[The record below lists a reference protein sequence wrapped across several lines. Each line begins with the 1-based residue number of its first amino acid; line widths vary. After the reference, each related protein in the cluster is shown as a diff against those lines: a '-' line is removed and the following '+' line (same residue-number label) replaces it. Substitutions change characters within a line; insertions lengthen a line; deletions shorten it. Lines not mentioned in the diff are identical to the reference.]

1 MERLMREKKIPLETW
16 YKDDGKNHNYIQDYC
31 VYEHIF
37 PNGKK
42 YIGISCDPEK
52 RWRNGKGYETQP
64 KIARAIN
71 KYGWENVTH
80 NIIIDGISKEQAEML
95 EKYLIAELKTIDR
108 GYNTSTGGG
117 CIVAYYLN
125 DYTLAMLNYAEK
137 YFAPD
142 FICPVLFNGGEKMG
156 MPELIAEG
164 KTDKG
169 IADFFNEATRA
180 VTMKHRKYSATNE
193 DDVFAYFFHMRE
205 YYLLSL
211 KMERGDDVS
220 QWEERQCPCERR
232 AQSSH
237 LCTGAF
243 RLL

>member
-1 MERLMREKKIPLETW
+1 MNKK
-16 YKDDGKNHNYIQDYC
+16 YC

-42 YIGISCDPEK
+42 YIGISCDAEK

-95 EKYLIAELKTIDR
+95 EKYLIAELKTIDH
-108 GYNTSTGGG
+108 GYNTSTGGD

-137 YFAPD
+137 NFEPN
-142 FICPVLFNGGEKMG
+142 FIYPVSFNDGEEIG
-156 MPELIAEG
+156 MPEIIAEG
-164 KTDKG
+164 KTDKE

-180 VTMKHRKYSATNE
+180 VTMKHRKYSTTSEA
-193 DDVFAYFFHMRE
+193 DVFAYFFHMRE
-205 YYLLSL
+205 YYILSII
-211 KMERGDDVS
+211 MERGGDVS
-220 QWEERQCPCERR
+220 QWKEKIYCCERYKR
-232 AQSSH
+232 
-237 LCTGAF
+237 
-243 RLL
+243 

>member
-1 MERLMREKKIPLETW
+1 MN
-16 YKDDGKNHNYIQDYC
+16 KNYC

-42 YIGISCDPEK
+42 YIGISCSVEK

-80 NIIIDGISKEQAEML
+80 NIIIDGISKEQAETL
-95 EKYLIAELKTIDR
+95 ERYLIAELKTINR
-108 GYNTSTGGG
+108 GYNTSAGGD

-137 YFAPD
+137 NFEPNY
-142 FICPVLFNGGEKMG
+142 ICPVLFNGGKKIG
-156 MPELIAEG
+156 MPEIIAEG
-164 KTDKG
+164 KTDKE
-169 IADFFNEATRA
+169 IADFYNEATRA
-180 VTMKHRKYSATNE
+180 VTMKHRKYSATSE

-205 YYLLSL
+205 YYILSII
-211 KMERGDDVS
+211 MERGGDVS
-220 QWEERQCPCERR
+220 QWKEKIYCCERYKR
-232 AQSSH
+232 
-237 LCTGAF
+237 
-243 RLL
+243 

>member
-1 MERLMREKKIPLETW
+1 MNKS
-16 YKDDGKNHNYIQDYC
+16 YC

-42 YIGISCDPEK
+42 YIGISCDVEK

-80 NIIIDGISKEQAEML
+80 NIIIDGISKEQAETL
-95 EKYLIAELKTIDR
+95 ERYLIAELKTIDQ
-108 GYNTSTGGG
+108 GYNTSTGGA

-125 DYTLAMLNYAEK
+125 DYTLAMLNYAQK
-137 YFAPD
+137 YYEPNH
-142 FICPVLFNGGEKMG
+142 IYPVLFNGGEKMG
-156 MPELIAEG
+156 MPEIIAEG
-164 KTDKG
+164 KTDKE
-169 IADFFNEATRA
+169 IAEFFNEATRA
-180 VTMKHRKYSATNE
+180 VTMKHRKYSATSA

-211 KMERGDDVS
+211 AIKNGIDVS
-220 QWEERQCPCERR
+220 HWNENSCTVERFI
-232 AQSSH
+232 
-237 LCTGAF
+237 GA
-243 RLL
+243 

>member
-1 MERLMREKKIPLETW
+1 M
-16 YKDDGKNHNYIQDYC
+16 DKNYC

-80 NIIIDGISKEQAEML
+80 NIIIDDISKEQAETL
-95 EKYLIAELKTIDR
+95 ERYLIAELKTIDQ
-108 GYNTSTGGG
+108 GYNTSTGGN

-137 YFAPD
+137 NFKPN
-142 FICPVLFNGGEKMG
+142 FICPVSFNDGKEMG
-156 MPELIAEG
+156 MPEIIAEG
-164 KTDKG
+164 KTDKE
-169 IADFFNEATRA
+169 IAEFFNEATRA
-180 VTMKHRKYSATNE
+180 VTMKHRKYSTTSE

-211 KMERGDDVS
+211 DMKLGVDVS
-220 QWEERQCPCERR
+220 QWEESICYFEKYK
-232 AQSSH
+232 
-237 LCTGAF
+237 L
-243 RLL
+243 

>member
-1 MERLMREKKIPLETW
+1 MKA
-16 YKDDGKNHNYIQDYC
+16 GSFVNKNYC

-42 YIGISCDPEK
+42 YIGISCDAEK

-80 NIIIDGISKEQAEML
+80 NIIIDGISKEQAETL
-95 EKYLIAELKTIDR
+95 ERYLIAELKTIDH
-108 GYNTSTGGG
+108 GYNTSTGGD

-125 DYTLAMLNYAEK
+125 DYTLAMINYAQKNYEPN
-137 YFAPD
+137 Y
-142 FICPVLFNGGEKMG
+142 ICPVLFNGGEKMG
-156 MPELIAEG
+156 MPEIIAEG
-164 KTDKG
+164 KTDKE

-180 VTMKHRKYSATNE
+180 VTMKHRLYSVTSE

-211 KMERGDDVS
+211 AIEKGIDVS
-220 QWEERQCPCERR
+220 QWKESICYCERFTEKK
-232 AQSSH
+232 AEK
-237 LCTGAF
+237 
-243 RLL
+243 

>member
-1 MERLMREKKIPLETW
+1 MTRCLVN
-16 YKDDGKNHNYIQDYC
+16 KNYC

-42 YIGISCDPEK
+42 YIGISCNVEK

-80 NIIIDGISKEQAEML
+80 NIIIDGISKEQAETL
-95 EKYLIAELKTIDR
+95 ERYLIAELKTIEH
-108 GYNTSTGGG
+108 GYNTSTGGD

-125 DYTLAMLNYAEK
+125 DYTLAMLNYAKKNYE
-137 YFAPD
+137 PN
-142 FICPVLFNGGEKMG
+142 FIYPVSFIDGEEIG
-156 MPELIAEG
+156 MPEIIAKG
-164 KTDKG
+164 KTDKE
-169 IADFFNEATRA
+169 IAEFFNEATRA
-180 VTMKHRKYSATNE
+180 VTMKHRKYSATSE

-211 KMERGDDVS
+211 DMKLGVDVS
-220 QWEERQCPCERR
+220 QWKESICYCERYK
-232 AQSSH
+232 QKSSIDK
-237 LCTGAF
+237 
-243 RLL
+243 

>member
-1 MERLMREKKIPLETW
+1 MTRCLMN
-16 YKDDGKNHNYIQDYC
+16 KNYC
-31 VYEHIF
+31 VYEHIS

-42 YIGISCDPEK
+42 YIGISCDAEK

-80 NIIIDGISKEQAEML
+80 NIIIDGISKEQAETL
-95 EKYLIAELKTIDR
+95 ERYLIAELKTIDH
-108 GYNTSTGGG
+108 GYNTSTGGD

-125 DYTLAMLNYAEK
+125 DYTLAMLNYAKKNYEPN
-137 YFAPD
+137 Y
-142 FICPVLFNGGEKMG
+142 ICPVLFNAGEKIG
-156 MPELIAEG
+156 MPEIIAEG

-180 VTMKHRKYSATNE
+180 VTMKHRKYSATDE
-193 DDVFAYFFHMRE
+193 SDVIAYFFHMRE

-211 KMERGDDVS
+211 DIKRGVDVS
-220 QWEERQCPCERR
+220 QWKEDKCPCERYKLW
-232 AQSSH
+232 QVE
-237 LCTGAF
+237 GKVE
-243 RLL
+243 

>member
-1 MERLMREKKIPLETW
+1 MKYSAFVMGRNSLMMRCLM
-16 YKDDGKNHNYIQDYC
+16 DKNYC

-42 YIGISCDPEK
+42 YIGISCDAEK

-80 NIIIDGISKEQAEML
+80 NIIVDGISKEQAETL
-95 EKYLIAELKTIDR
+95 ERYLIAELKTIDR
-108 GYNTSTGGG
+108 GYNTSTGGD

-125 DYTLAMLNYAEK
+125 DYTLAMLNYAKKNYEPN
-137 YFAPD
+137 Y
-142 FICPVLFNGGEKMG
+142 IYPVLFGGEKIG
-156 MPELIAEG
+156 MPEIIAEG
-164 KTDKG
+164 KTDKE
-169 IADFFNEATRA
+169 IAEFFNEATRA
-180 VTMKHRKYSATNE
+180 VTMKHRKYSATSE

-211 KMERGDDVS
+211 DMKLGVDVS
-220 QWEERQCPCERR
+220 QWKESICYCEKYKR
-232 AQSSH
+232 
-237 LCTGAF
+237 
-243 RLL
+243 

>member
-1 MERLMREKKIPLETW
+1 MN
-16 YKDDGKNHNYIQDYC
+16 KNYC

-42 YIGISCDPEK
+42 YIGISCDVEK

-80 NIIIDGISKEQAEML
+80 NIIIDGISKEQAETL
-95 EKYLIAELKTIDR
+95 ERYLIAELKTIDH
-108 GYNTSTGGG
+108 GYNTSTGGD

-125 DYTLAMLNYAEK
+125 NYTLAMLNYAEK
-137 YFAPD
+137 NFAPN
-142 FICPVLFNGGEKMG
+142 FIYPVSFNDGKEMG
-156 MPELIAEG
+156 MPEIVAEG
-164 KTDKG
+164 KTDKE
-169 IADFFNEATRA
+169 IAEFFNEATRA
-180 VTMKHRKYSATNE
+180 VTMKHREYSVTSE

-211 KMERGDDVS
+211 AIKKGIDVS
-220 QWEERQCPCERR
+220 QWKESICYCEKY
-232 AQSSH
+232 
-237 LCTGAF
+237 TGEKAV
-243 RLL
+243 LLNVE

>member
-1 MERLMREKKIPLETW
+1 MKYSAFVTGRNSLMTRCLVN
-16 YKDDGKNHNYIQDYC
+16 KNYC

-42 YIGISCDPEK
+42 YIGISCDVEK

-95 EKYLIAELKTIDR
+95 EKYLIAELKTIDK
-108 GYNTSTGGG
+108 GYNTSTGGD
-117 CIVAYYLN
+117 CIVAYYLD
-125 DYTLAMLNYAEK
+125 DYTLAMLNYAKKNFE
-137 YFAPD
+137 PN
-142 FICPVLFNGGEKMG
+142 FIYPVLFNGGEKMG
-156 MPELIAEG
+156 MPEIIAEG

-169 IADFFNEATRA
+169 IAEFFNEATRA
-180 VTMKHRKYSATNE
+180 VTMKHRKYSTTDE

-211 KMERGDDVS
+211 DIELGVDVS
-220 QWEERQCPCERR
+220 QWVEGRCPFERYRR
-232 AQSSH
+232 WQVE
-237 LCTGAF
+237 GKVE
-243 RLL
+243 

>member
-1 MERLMREKKIPLETW
+1 MRYSAFVTDRNSLMTRCLMN
-16 YKDDGKNHNYIQDYC
+16 KNYC

-42 YIGISCDPEK
+42 YIGISCNAEK

-80 NIIIDGISKEQAEML
+80 NIIVDGISKEQAETI
-95 EKYLIAELKTIDR
+95 ERYLIAELKTIDL
-108 GYNTSTGGG
+108 GYNTSTGGD

-125 DYTLAMLNYAEK
+125 DYTLAMLNYAQKNYEPN
-137 YFAPD
+137 Y
-142 FICPVLFNGGEKMG
+142 ICPVSFNDGEEIG
-156 MPELIAEG
+156 MPEIIAKG
-164 KTDKG
+164 KTDKE

-180 VTMKHRKYSATNE
+180 VTMKHRKYSTTSK

-205 YYLLSL
+205 YYLLAL
-211 KMERGDDVS
+211 DMKLGVDVS
-220 QWEERQCPCERR
+220 QWKEKIYSCERYK
-232 AQSSH
+232 
-237 LCTGAF
+237 L
-243 RLL
+243 

>member
-1 MERLMREKKIPLETW
+1 MIQKYSAFVTGISSLMTRCLVN
-16 YKDDGKNHNYIQDYC
+16 KNYC

-42 YIGISCDPEK
+42 YIGISCDAEK

-80 NIIIDGISKEQAEML
+80 NIIIDGISKEHAETL
-95 EKYLIAELKTIDR
+95 ERYLIAELKTIDQ
-108 GYNTSTGGG
+108 GYNTSTGGE

-125 DYTLAMLNYAEK
+125 DYTLAMLNYARKNYE
-137 YFAPD
+137 PN
-142 FICPVLFNGGEKMG
+142 FIYPVLFDGGEKIG
-156 MPELIAEG
+156 MPEIIAEG

-169 IADFFNEATRA
+169 IANFFNEATRA
-180 VTMKHRKYSATNE
+180 VTMKHRKYSATSE

-211 KMERGDDVS
+211 AIEKGIDVS
-220 QWEERQCPCERR
+220 QWEESTCYCERY
-232 AQSSH
+232 
-237 LCTGAF
+237 
-243 RLL
+243 

>member
-1 MERLMREKKIPLETW
+1 MARCLAN
-16 YKDDGKNHNYIQDYC
+16 KNYC

-42 YIGISCDPEK
+42 YIGISCDAEK

-80 NIIIDGISKEQAEML
+80 NIIIDGISKEQAETL
-95 EKYLIAELKTIDR
+95 ERYLIAELKTIDN
-108 GYNTSTGGG
+108 GYNTSTGGD

-137 YFAPD
+137 NFEPN
-142 FICPVLFNGGEKMG
+142 FIYPVSFNDGEEIG
-156 MPELIAEG
+156 MPEIIAEG

-169 IADFFNEATRA
+169 IAEFFNEATRA
-180 VTMKHRKYSATNE
+180 VIMKHRKYSATSE

-211 KMERGDDVS
+211 DMKLGVDVS
-220 QWEERQCPCERR
+220 QWKESICYCERFE
-232 AQSSH
+232 
-237 LCTGAF
+237 GKVE
-243 RLL
+243 

>member
-1 MERLMREKKIPLETW
+1 MYSAVVVTGRSSLMTRYLMN
-16 YKDDGKNHNYIQDYC
+16 KNYC

-95 EKYLIAELKTIDR
+95 ERYLIAELKAIDR
-108 GYNTSTGGG
+108 GYNTSTGGD

-125 DYTLAMLNYAEK
+125 DYTLAMLNYAQKNFE
-137 YFAPD
+137 PN
-142 FICPVLFNGGEKMG
+142 FIYPVLFNDGKKMG
-156 MPELIAEG
+156 IPEIIAEG
-164 KTDKG
+164 KTDKK
-169 IADFFNEATRA
+169 IAEFFNEATRA
-180 VTMKHRKYSATNE
+180 VTMKHRKYSTTSE

-211 KMERGDDVS
+211 AMKKGIDVS
-220 QWEERQCPCERR
+220 QWEESICYFERYKR
-232 AQSSH
+232 
-237 LCTGAF
+237 
-243 RLL
+243 